1 MALSDMIEQDAKE
14 VFCNPNDFAEAVT
27 YYKENGKARK
37 INAVVIREAFAILQ
51 EDGDTITPVFEIHV
65 ANDGVEGILSDEI
78 NLGGDQIAFSPRVG
92 KQVEKR
98 TITRPMG
105 HDNGMLQVECR

>member
-1 MALSDMIEQDAKE
+1 MSLSDMIEQDAKE

-37 INAVVIREAFAILQ
+37 INAVVIREAFAILP

-78 NLGGDQIAFSPRVG
+78 NLGGDMIEFPVRVG
-92 KQVEKR
+92 QLPDRRSVIR
-98 TITRPMG
+98 LLG
-105 HDNGMLQVECR
+105 HDNGMLQLQCR

>member
-1 MALSDMIEQDAKE
+1 MSLSDMIEQDAKE
-14 VFCNPNDFAEAVT
+14 VFCNPNDFAEPVT

-98 TITRPMG
+98 TITRLMG